1 MVNLIFQIIGRF
13 KYDIVNFVINSK
25 IYDKKPLSSIALYEH
40 VKNSKIVYL
49 APESLVA
56 LVAEDIREAKDMIG
70 DEAKLKEK
78 FKDELKKFFESSKSE
93 SIYFEIE
100 VIPSIGVYFS
110 SKDYSLIFEG
120 GIDNVIAS
128 IMLNNLERL
137 AHCEEVI
144 IDVSVG
150 QNIYICSY
158 ARSYADTSSLL

>member
-1 MVNLIFQIIGRF
+1 MTRIIFQVIGSF
-13 KYDIVNFVINSK
+13 SYTIPNYIINSEVFR
-25 IYDKKPLSSIALYEH
+25 KKPLSSVALYEY
-40 VKNSKIVYL
+40 KKDSKIIYL

-56 LVAEDIREAKDMIG
+56 LVAKDIREAKDMLS

-78 FKDELKKFFESSKSE
+78 FKDELKEFFKSSMGE

-150 QNIYICSY
+150 QNIYN
-158 ARSYADTSSLL
+158 AATLEAMRTL